1 MTLNKS
7 NYVWHP
13 NPGVEKPNAYHA
25 MCVIGYNDY
34 AKTFE
39 VMNSWG
45 VGWGNDGYF
54 EISYQDY
61 AKLAFYGYQIT
72 LDDRPA
78 PSDPIKLT
86 GDFELQKYVKKETV
100 GNVDVPIFQSITP
113 TLVNHQY
120 TLSGPDYKKD
130 SAYRLYAKNVTSNC
144 YIYVFSIDPENKA
157 EVLYPFSKGVFSDL
171 HNLQANITE
180 VPRQYNSSVV
190 EIPGNDNAIVTDVS
204 GNDSMCIL
212 YAYNPI
218 DNITDVVN
226 KIKGSTKPNLPA
238 KLKDVLGD
246 RLMPE
251 NTLTYQTEKMR
262 VTGQSTT
269 GDIIPIILT
278 VTVQ

>member
-1 MTLNKS
+1 MTLNRT
-7 NYVWHP
+7 NYLWHP
-13 NPGVEKPNAYHA
+13 DPGMEKPNAYHA
-25 MCVIGYNDY
+25 MCVIGYNDF

-45 VGWGNDGYF
+45 LGWGNDGYF